1 MAYPKTEGGLGFRNF
16 KAFNMAMVAKEGWHI
31 MINPN
36 TLVARIFK
44 AQYFPH
50 SSFLEANLG
59 NNPSY
64 VWKSLW
70 KSLHV
75 LNLGCRWKQN

>member
-1 MAYPKTEGGLGFRNF
+1 
-16 KAFNMAMVAKEGWHI
+16 
-31 MINPN
+31 MIKLN

-59 NNPSY
+59 N
-64 VWKSLW
+64 KSKLYME
-70 KSLHV
+70 KFMEDVDGGLEMEAK
-75 LNLGCRWKQN
+75 LR

>member
-44 AQYFPH
+44 ARYFPG
-50 SSFLEANLG
+50 SFIF
-59 NNPSY
+59 S
-64 VWKSLW
+64 
-70 KSLHV
+70 
-75 LNLGCRWKQN
+75 